1 MFDVINLKQS
11 KKKYFVFL
19 IAKYKKKETEVYN
32 KCIKL
37 NGFLHEH
44 NNIKKV
50 AFQIVCGLIK

>member
-32 KCIKL
+32 KCFKV
-37 NGFLHEH
+37 H
-44 NNIKKV
+44 KK
-50 AFQIVCGLIK
+50 IVTLLKEILQLIKNDI